1 MDKCLARNAN
11 VKIFTLNRFT
21 WNFLGLGLTCGASG
35 SMASFSNLKNMNQ
48 MINCY
53 LLTINIKTMTMFSHL
68 FFSLEAVSKAHPFS
82 STKLMYP
89 PSSPTLASHSSNFA
103 RRALALAASWQWI
116 GHYPAPHREMLL
128 YLHCSQI
135 LFIFVITIE
144 AFTENIQKIINQ
156 KVLKMFSMR
165 IY

>member
-116 GHYPAPHREMLL
+116 GHYPAPHRETGYVTLPSLLSDTL
-128 YLHCSQI
+128 YLRYYHRS
-135 LFIFVITIE
+135 FHWKY
-144 AFTENIQKIINQ
+144 TEN
-156 KVLKMFSMR
+156 
-165 IY
+165 Y

>member
-35 SMASFSNLKNMNQ
+35 SMASFSNLKIWIRWSIFYQ
-48 MINCY
+48 T
-53 LLTINIKTMTMFSHL
+53 LVRTMTMFSHL

-116 GHYPAPHREMLL
+116 GHYLAPHRETGYVTLPSLLSDTL
-128 YLHCSQI
+128 YLRYYHRS
-135 LFIFVITIE
+135 FHWKY
-144 AFTENIQKIINQ
+144 TEN
-156 KVLKMFSMR
+156 
-165 IY
+165 Y